1 MSATPR
7 LPRDASTGYCL
18 TAPLPFIVAPVVF
31 GVRGAELW
39 VVLIMGPVAG
49 LMGMLI
55 GSLFAFVVLEASRTV
70 REGLG
75 DVAISSAGTIAAFV
89 FALLIPLR

>member
-1 MSATPR
+1 MTETPR
-7 LPRDASTGYCL
+7 LPRDPSTGYCL

-31 GVRGAELW
+31 AIRGAELW

-49 LMGMLI
+49 LMGTLV
-55 GSLFAFVVLEASRTV
+55 GSLFAFVALEASRAV

-75 DVAISSAGTIAAFV
+75 DLVISSAGTIAAFV
-89 FALLIPLR
+89 FALLAPLP

>member
-1 MSATPR
+1 MSAPPP

-31 GVRGAELW
+31 AFRGADLW
-39 VVLIMGPVAG
+39 VVLVVGPLAG
-49 LMGMLI
+49 LGGMLI
-55 GSLFAFVVLEASRTV
+55 GSLIAFVILEASRTV
-70 REGLG
+70 RERLG

-89 FALLIPLR
+89 FALLVPLP